1 MDVGRRR
8 GHGMKE
14 TIELDEG
21 YWQALLLDAEA
32 CRPEAE
38 PERSAERA
46 ASGHSAPARFCCGRS
61 RGKPVMPTKP

>member
-1 MDVGRRR
+1 
-8 GHGMKE
+8 MKE

-32 CRPEAE
+32 CRPETE

-46 ASGHSAPARFCCGRS
+46 TSGSSRPLDLLWEIARQACDADEARNTDACQFR
-61 RGKPVMPTKP
+61 